1 MTVLDQ
7 LASSLGRHDDVPNQ
21 ELARKLVQSRDAAS
35 IQILAEN
42 LWNKKAALQSDC
54 LKTLYEIGYLSPD
67 LIAPFADD
75 FLKLIHNRNNRLVW
89 GGMIALAAIAPLAAD
104 RLFLHRQ
111 SIEKAI
117 ETGSVITVDNGI
129 KTLALVA
136 ASKPEHNK
144 ALFPYLLQ
152 HMQSCR
158 SKDVPQH
165 CEQILTAV
173 NPENRDAFVAVLEAR
188 LPALTPAGTK
198 RVQKVMKA
206 AAKI

>member
-1 MTVLDQ
+1 MTILDQ
-7 LASSLGRHDDVPNQ
+7 LASSLGHQDDFPNQ
-21 ELARKLVQSRDAAS
+21 ELAAKLAQSRDVDS

-42 LWNKKAALQSDC
+42 LWNKKAAIQSDC
-54 LKTLYEIGYLSPD
+54 LKTLYEIGYLSPE
-67 LIAPFADD
+67 LIAPFAND
-75 FLKLIHNRNNRLVW
+75 FLKLILNRNNRLVW
-89 GGMIALAAIAPLAAD
+89 GAMIALSSIAPLAVD
-104 RLFLHRQ
+104 TLFAHRQ

-117 ETGSVITVDNGI
+117 ESGSVITVDAGI
-129 KTLALVA
+129 KTLARVA
-136 ASKPEHNK
+136 ASKQEFNLE
-144 ALFPYLLQ
+144 LFPYLLQ
-152 HMQSCR
+152 HLQNCR

-206 AAKI
+206 AAKM